1 MLRSTAILI
10 LFTGPLLAQEET
22 MHHHMHGMGE
32 MNMNPAGMFLMNQ
45 ASGTSLNPDSWSMPM
60 IMISPGGW
68 NLMFMGQAFL
78 ADTQQRGPRGRDK
91 LYSSNYGMFG
101 AEHRAGKGSFM
112 FETMVTLEPAGVTN
126 RRYPELFQTGETA
139 FGKPLTD
146 AQHPHDAIMSMGVH
160 YAYPIG
166 ENTFFQIYFA
176 PVGDPALGPVAF
188 PHRASAA
195 ELPQAP
201 LSHHLQDSSHI
212 ANEVITAAIK
222 HRKIRL
228 EVSGFYGTE
237 PNENR
242 WNIDYGPI
250 NSWATRLSY
259 FPAKNWMAQVSVG
272 RLTRPERQEPGDMV
286 RSTASISYTRPS
298 AGGDWSTS
306 LIWGRD
312 HKTLD
317 KHDLNSY
324 LVESVLPVRNKNFL
338 TGRIELLDRDELFSD
353 DPVLEEKL
361 ARAAGS
367 TFRIGAYT
375 IGYTRDVGTYHN
387 METGIGANF
396 STYSLPAAI
405 KPYYGDR
412 PVGVT
417 VYLRVRLIP
426 PQS

>member
-1 MLRSTAILI
+1 MSRYFSILVFSGGA
-10 LFTGPLLAQEET
+10 LFAQHEG
-22 MHHHMHGMGE
+22 MHHMHGMGQ

-45 ASGTSLNPDSWSMPM
+45 ASGTSLNPDSWNMPM
-60 IMISPGGW
+60 LMISPGGW

-78 ADTQQRGPRGRDK
+78 VDTQQRGPRGHDK
-91 LYSSNYGMFG
+91 FYSSNYGMFA
-101 AEHRAGKGSFM
+101 AEHVAGKGSFL
-112 FETMVTLEPAGVTN
+112 FETMLTLEPAGITD

-139 FGKPLTD
+139 FGKPLVD
-146 AQHPHDAIMSMGVH
+146 AQHPHDAIMSLGVH
-160 YAYPIG
+160 YARSIS
-166 ENTFFQIYFA
+166 ENTIFQIYFA

-212 ANEVITAAIK
+212 ANEVITGAIK
-222 HRKIRL
+222 YRKVRL

-259 FPAKNWMAQVSVG
+259 FPSKNWMAQVSVG
-272 RLTRPERQEPGDMV
+272 RLARPERQEPGDMV
-286 RSTASISYTRPS
+286 RSTTSISYTLAIP
-298 AGGDWSTS
+298 GGDWSSS

-317 KHDLNSY
+317 QHNLNSY
-324 LVESVLPVRNKNFL
+324 VLESVAPVSRKNFV
-338 TGRIELLDRDELFSD
+338 TGRIELVDRDELFSD
-353 DPVLEEKL
+353 QPDLEERL
-361 ARAAGS
+361 ARTAGS
-367 TFRIGAYT
+367 SFRIGAYT
-375 IGYTRDVGTYHN
+375 VSYTRDIGTYHN
-387 METGIGANF
+387 LKTGIGANVT
-396 STYSLPAAI
+396 SYSLPGAI

-412 PVGVT
+412 PLGVS
-417 VYLRVRLIP
+417 VYLRVRLTP
-426 PQS
+426 PPG